1 MPRKRGGKICS
12 LCNDEKVFIAINHNE
27 DSLNDRSEMMSRCRH
42 RDRLMLSNC
51 YNARR
56 TVHIPDPVAELE
68 VQNDPPEQTDPIAE
82 VEALNESTEASVAAD
97 DGDPHIIQGCTGLPE
112 SEEQRSSRGR
122 RRAVVSY
129 KRFY

>member
-1 MPRKRGGKICS
+1 MPRKRGSKICS

-51 YNARR
+51 YKERR
-56 TVHIPDPVAELE
+56 TVHIPDPVTE
-68 VQNDPPEQTDPIAE
+68 VDEQPDSTEEPEAVTAVVPANTEGCTVSSE
-82 VEALNESTEASVAAD
+82 VEE
-97 DGDPHIIQGCTGLPE
+97 PC
-112 SEEQRSSRGR
+112 SSRGR
-122 RRAVVSY
+122 RRAEVSY